1 MRIQTSISGRSR
13 QALIISERDMLIG
26 PGVFVALGQA
36 VIDHVDIVLAFADA
50 DQIVV
55 GLDIPMKKT
64 A

>member
-1 MRIQTSISGRSR
+1 
-13 QALIISERDMLIG
+13 MLIR

-36 VIDHVDIVLAFADA
+36 VIDHVDIVLPFADA
-50 DQIVV
+50 NQIVV